1 MVLLFMHAP
10 KASVIISV
18 YNRFDFL
25 ELVLA
30 GLEIQTEPD
39 FEVIISDD
47 GSNEAFVAR
56 LTALRATSPLRIHH
70 NWHPDE
76 GFLKNRILNV
86 SVQSALGRQLIFL
99 DGDCI
104 PHPHFIEEH
113 LAHGGLGRC
122 LAGRRIDISE
132 RLTQQLTPEQIRA
145 GVLQNPATML
155 GQLVDFLTRRTF
167 HFMNGFYVTNPV
179 LRRYFNRKERG
190 LLGANFSV
198 AKADMLAIN
207 GFDERYTAPTFGEDS
222 DIDFRL
228 RLNGVK
234 IIPVLNIAVAYHCY
248 HKLLPR
254 PESSKAIYE
263 QVVRDAQAFTSYGIQ
278 QK

>member
-1 MVLLFMHAP
+1 MHAP
-10 KASVIISV
+10 KASLIISV

-30 GLEIQTEPD
+30 GLESQTEPD

-47 GSNEAFVAR
+47 GSGDTFIAQLA
-56 LTALRATSPLRIHH
+56 ALRATSPLRISHH
-70 NWHPDE
+70 WHPDA

-86 SVQSALGRQLIFL
+86 SVRAAQGSQLIFL

-104 PHPHFIEEH
+104 PHPEFVAEH
-113 LAHGGLGRC
+113 LAYGGVGRC
-122 LAGRRIDISE
+122 LAGRRIDMSA
-132 RLTQQLTPEQIRA
+132 RLTRLLTPQRVRA
-145 GVLQNPATML
+145 GVLQRPHIMF
-155 GQLVDFLTRRTF
+155 GQLKDFLTRRTF
-167 HFMNGFYVTNPV
+167 HFMNGFYVTNPL

-198 AKADMLAIN
+198 MKADLESIN

-222 DIDFRL
+222 DVEFRL
-228 RLNGVK
+228 RLHGVR

-248 HKLLPR
+248 HPLLPR
-254 PESSKAIYE
+254 PEVSKALYE
-263 QVVRDAQAFTSYGIQ
+263 QVLRDGVAFTPYGMV
-278 QK
+278 KSMSNE